1 MVLYLSYFYKANELS
16 LRLSFWWASIYGA
29 DIIAS
34 LLGFA
39 LLHLRG
45 HDGKAGWRWLFFI
58 EVYIVRLGVKR
69 QTVANMVSHRDSL
82 L

>member
-1 MVLYLSYFYKANELS
+1 M
-16 LRLSFWWASIYGA
+16 
-29 DIIAS
+29 IAS

-39 LLHLRG
+39 LLRLRG

-58 EVYIVRLGVKR
+58 EVYIVRLEVKR
-69 QTVANMVSHRDSL
+69 QTVANIISHGVSL